1 MLTED
6 PDVWPE
12 YANPD
17 PLADE
22 EEEELET
29 VVVVSSTSTVPVPVS
44 TVEASMSIWASART
58 CCIAC

>member
-1 MLTED
+1 MWLEC
-6 PDVWPE
+6 
-12 YANPD
+12 ANPD

-29 VVVVSSTSTVPVPVS
+29 VVVVLSAATVPVPVS

-58 CCIAC
+58 CYIAC